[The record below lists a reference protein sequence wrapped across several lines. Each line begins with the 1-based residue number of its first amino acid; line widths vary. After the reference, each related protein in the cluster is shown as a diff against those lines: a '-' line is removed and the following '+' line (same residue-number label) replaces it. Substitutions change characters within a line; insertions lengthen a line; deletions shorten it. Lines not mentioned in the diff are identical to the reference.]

1 MVTTM
6 LLIDRRFPSDMLVK
20 SRPVADAIGHLNN
33 AGEEGYLRNV
43 KLRVVS
49 ELTSLITFLIYGREL
64 GMFLPLRR
72 FLQIVLKTL
81 VMNRLEAPLPLSRF
95 PLVTLTSMLVSASSS
110 SLEIQTKAKLWSSC
124 ARKDCLKS
132 RRTT

>member
-33 AGEEGYLRNV
+33 AEEEGYPRNV

-64 GMFLPLRR
+64 GMHLPVKR
-72 FLQIVLKTL
+72 FLETLVKTL
-81 VMNRLEAPLPLSRF
+81 VMNRLVAPLPL
-95 PLVTLTSMLVSASSS
+95 
-110 SLEIQTKAKLWSSC
+110 
-124 ARKDCLKS
+124 
-132 RRTT
+132 